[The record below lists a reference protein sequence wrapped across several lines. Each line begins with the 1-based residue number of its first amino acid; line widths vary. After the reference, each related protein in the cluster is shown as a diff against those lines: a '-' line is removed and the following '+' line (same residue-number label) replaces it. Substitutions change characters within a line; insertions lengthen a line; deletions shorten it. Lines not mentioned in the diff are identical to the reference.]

1 MVIYGNMNNFEEIVR
16 RSIRKDFENAHF
28 KKLAKGSKTPHPAN
42 TKRVL
47 SLNENC
53 QYYKFRRFFEKHL
66 VRLLR
71 ESIVGGTWVEFVN
84 DVDRKQLNDAAG
96 WSDLKR
102 EYLLQGAKF
111 DD

>member
-1 MVIYGNMNNFEEIVR
+1 MKRFDDVVR
-16 RSIRKDFENAHF
+16 RSIRKDFANANF
-28 KKLAKGSKTPHPAN
+28 KKLAKAPKVAHPKD

-47 SLNENC
+47 ELNPDC
-53 QYYKFRRFFEKHL
+53 QYFKYRRFFENHL

-71 ESIVGGTWVEFVN
+71 ASTVGGTWVEFVN
-84 DVDRKQLNDAAG
+84 DGDRKQLNDAAG

>member
-1 MVIYGNMNNFEEIVR
+1 MKDYTETVR
-16 RSIRKDFENAHF
+16 RSMRKDFTNATF
-28 KKLAKGSKTPHPAN
+28 KRLAKAPKTPHPKD

-47 SLNENC
+47 ELNPDC
-53 QYYKFRRFFEKHL
+53 QYYKFRRFFEKRL

-71 ESIVGGTWVEFVN
+71 QSTVGGTWVEFVV
-84 DVDRKQLNDAAG
+84 DADRKQLNDAAG
-96 WSDLKR
+96 WSDMKR

>member
-1 MVIYGNMNNFEEIVR
+1 MRNNYSELVR
-16 RSIRKDFENAHF
+16 RSIRKDFANANF
-28 KKLAKGSKTPHPAN
+28 KKLAKGPKTPHPAN

-47 SLNENC
+47 ELNPNC
-53 QYYKFRRFFEKHL
+53 QYYKFRRFFEKRL

-71 ESIVGGTWVEFVN
+71 ESIVGGIWVEFVN
-84 DVDRKQLNDAAG
+84 DADRKQLNDAAG
-96 WSDLKR
+96 WTDLKK

>member
-1 MVIYGNMNNFEEIVR
+1 MKDYTEAVR
-16 RSIRKDFENAHF
+16 RSMRKDFANATF
-28 KKLAKGSKTPHPAN
+28 KRLTKAPKTPHPKD

-53 QYYKFRRFFEKHL
+53 QYFKFRRFFEKRL

-71 ESIVGGTWVEFVN
+71 VSTVGGTWVEFVN
-84 DVDRKQLNDAAG
+84 DADRKQLNDAAG
-96 WSDLKR
+96 WSDMKR

-111 DD
+111 DE

>member
-1 MVIYGNMNNFEEIVR
+1 MKDYTETVR
-16 RSIRKDFENAHF
+16 RSMRKDFTNATF
-28 KKLAKGSKTPHPAN
+28 KRLAKAPKTPHPIN
-42 TKRVL
+42 IKRVL
-47 SLNENC
+47 ALNENC
-53 QYYKFRRFFEKHL
+53 QYYKFRRFFEKRL

-71 ESIVGGTWVEFVN
+71 ESIVGGIWVEFVN

-96 WSDLKR
+96 WTDDKR

>member
-1 MVIYGNMNNFEEIVR
+1 MKRFDDIVR
-16 RSIRKDFENAHF
+16 RSIRKDFTNANF
-28 KKLAKGSKTPHPAN
+28 KKLAKAPKVAHPKD

-47 SLNENC
+47 ELNPDC
-53 QYYKFRRFFEKHL
+53 QYFKYRRFFENHL

-71 ESIVGGTWVEFVN
+71 ASTVGGTWVEFVN
-84 DVDRKQLNDAAG
+84 DADRKQLNDAAG

>member
-1 MVIYGNMNNFEEIVR
+1 MKDYTETVR
-16 RSIRKDFENAHF
+16 RSMRKDFTNATF
-28 KKLAKGSKTPHPAN
+28 KRLAKAPKIPHPIN

-47 SLNENC
+47 ALNENC